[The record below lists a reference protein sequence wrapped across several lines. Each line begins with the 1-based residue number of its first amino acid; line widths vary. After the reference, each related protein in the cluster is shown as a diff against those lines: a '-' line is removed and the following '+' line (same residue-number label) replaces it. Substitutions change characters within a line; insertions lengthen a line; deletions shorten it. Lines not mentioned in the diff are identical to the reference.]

1 MRDLLKNDKWRG
13 MAMKRDKF
21 VARGPRPDAEANR
34 LKRAAEDLKK
44 T

>member
-1 MRDLLKNDKWRG
+1 MQDLLKNSKWRG

-21 VARGPRPDAEANR
+21 VSRGPRTDAEENR
-34 LKRAAEDLKK
+34 MKRAAKDLKA